1 MQKVRSF
8 FNQTMAGYIIKR
20 FFRSLLVVFLVI
32 TILFALIKLLP
43 STICGDKMT
52 AQQCTDLETSY
63 GLRDSLP
70 TQYSRF
76 IGGVLQGDLGTSIK
90 VDKNQPINTL
100 LASRL
105 PVSATL
111 AILPLIFGTIVG
123 IVLGV
128 IGALNRNKWPDYV
141 VNIVAVI
148 FTAVP
153 SFIFAGLLQYLFSSV
168 FRVFPTLYKSGDFS
182 SYILPMLAMSLVV
195 VATLTRYIRSEMIEV
210 MNSDYVLLARAKG
223 VKQRDILFKHALRNA
238 LIPAI
243 TVLGTLALG
252 LLTGTLVIETIF
264 SIPGM
269 GKLMVQGLQTGDQP
283 VVLAMALVLSFLF
296 SMTLLV
302 VDVLYSLVDPRIRLG
317 GK

>member
-1 MQKVRSF
+1 MQKIRAF
-8 FNQTMAGYIIKR
+8 FNQTTIGYILKR
-20 FFRSLLVVFLVI
+20 LVRSLLVVFLVI

-43 STICGDKMT
+43 STICGDKMSE
-52 AQQCTDLETSY
+52 QQCTELETSY
-63 GLRDSLP
+63 GLRDSVP
-70 TQYSRF
+70 VQYGRF
-76 IGGVLQGDLGTSIK
+76 ITGVVHGDLGTSIK
-90 VDKNQPINTL
+90 VDKNQPINQL

-111 AILPLIFGTIVG
+111 AILPLIFGTITGV
-123 IVLGV
+123 ILGV
-128 IGALNRNKWPDYV
+128 IGALNRNKWPDLL
-141 VNIVAVI
+141 VNFIAVL

-153 SFIFAGLLQYLFSSV
+153 SFIFAGILQYV
-168 FRVFPTLYKSGDFS
+168 FGGVFKILPTLYKSGDFT
-182 SYILPMLAMSLVV
+182 SYILPMLAMSLGV

-210 MNSDYVLLARAKG
+210 MNSDYILLARAKG
-223 VKQRDILFKHALRNA
+223 VKMRDILFKHALRNA

-264 SIPGM
+264 AIPGM

-296 SMTLLV
+296 SITLLI
-302 VDVLYSLVDPRIRLG
+302 VDIFYSLVDPRIRLG

>member
-1 MQKVRSF
+1 MQKIRSF
-8 FNQTMAGYIIKR
+8 FNQTIIGYILKR
-20 FFRSLLVVFLVI
+20 LVRSLVVVFLVI
-32 TILFALIKLLP
+32 TILFALIKVLP
-43 STICGDKMT
+43 STICADKMT
-52 AQQCTDLETSY
+52 PQQCTELETSY
-63 GLRDSLP
+63 GLRDSIP
-70 TQYSRF
+70 TQYGRF
-76 IGGVLQGDLGTSIK
+76 MSGIVKGDLGVSIK
-90 VDKNQPINTL
+90 VDKNQSINSL
-100 LASRL
+100 LSNRL

-111 AILPLIFGTIVG
+111 AILPLIFGTFAGVI
-123 IVLGV
+123 LGV

-168 FRVFPTLYKSGDFS
+168 FKIFPTLYKAGDLT
-182 SYILPMLAMSLVV
+182 SYVLPMLAMSFGV

-210 MNSDYVLLARAKG
+210 MNSDYILLARAKG
-223 VKQRDILFKHALRNA
+223 VKQRDIIFKHALRNA

-264 SIPGM
+264 SVPGM

-296 SMTLLV
+296 SITLLI
-302 VDVLYSLVDPRIRLG
+302 VDILYSLVDPRIRLG